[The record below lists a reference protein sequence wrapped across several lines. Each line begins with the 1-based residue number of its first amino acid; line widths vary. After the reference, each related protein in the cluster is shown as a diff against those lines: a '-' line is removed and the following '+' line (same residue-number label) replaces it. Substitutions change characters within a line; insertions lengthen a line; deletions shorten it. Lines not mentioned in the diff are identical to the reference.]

1 MIDVQIHRRRAIM
14 DITRNADKEQSN
26 IKKHGLDFSF
36 AAAVFADPLAVT
48 LFDRVEEGEE
58 RWHTI
63 GAVGGGFEVLVV
75 VHTFPEHNNEDR
87 VHVIGL
93 REATPHERKRY
104 EEESD

>member
-1 MIDVQIHRRRAIM
+1 ME
-14 DITRNADKEQSN
+14 ITSRPEKEQSN

-48 LFDRVEEGEE
+48 IFDRVADGEE

-63 GAVGGGFEVLVV
+63 GVVGGGFKVLLL
-75 VHTFPEHNNEDR
+75 VHTFPEYDNEDR

-93 REATPHERKRY
+93 REATSHERKRY
-104 EEESD
+104 EEGGDR